1 MLNTYENI
9 FNCFSLTETIITAI
23 FLVATLHLSSGQSRG
38 ETGVRGPIES
48 RAEGYYRRNIPI
60 QSQTQ
65 IQYQNSAYP
74 SQQSQSQS
82 FVYLSH
88 IQKPQ
93 PEYYS
98 PVIFNNQNPYH
109 QYSHPQVDSSHA
121 SHPQQQPAYS
131 NPQSS
136 QQRPIFNSYS
146 ESTTQRPIF
155 NNYQSTQQKPASNS
169 YSPPFNSY
177 KPYPP
182 QTNSNQNVQSQQNPH
197 FDSRIDEGS
206 TPEPL
211 IDDFPTRKPR
221 PTGTRKPATT
231 RKPPP
236 QILNS
241 RFDDRNSA
249 SFKKTLSYD
258 SELSN
263 SMEKFSLEIL
273 DQFCF
278 KLPTE
283 NFMIS
288 PFSIYHLLV
297 ILAEGANGNTFKE
310 ISNKLE
316 LGSISRSRDF
326 QQYLSETLK

>member
-1 MLNTYENI
+1 M
-9 FNCFSLTETIITAI
+9 
-23 FLVATLHLSSGQSRG
+23 V
-38 ETGVRGPIES
+38 
-48 RAEGYYRRNIPI
+48 
-60 QSQTQ
+60 
-65 IQYQNSAYP
+65 
-74 SQQSQSQS
+74 
-82 FVYLSH
+82 
-88 IQKPQ
+88 
-93 PEYYS
+93 
-98 PVIFNNQNPYH
+98 FNNQQPYH
-109 QYSHPQVDSSHA
+109 QNPHPQVDSSHA
-121 SHPQQQPAYS
+121 SHPQQQPAYI

-136 QQRPIFNSYS
+136 QQQPIFNSYP
-146 ESTTQRPIF
+146 ESTTQRLFSNKYP
-155 NNYQSTQQKPASNS
+155 QPSQQQPASNS
-169 YSPPFNSY
+169 YSPPSNSY

-182 QTNSNQNVQSQQNPH
+182 QTNSYQNVQSQQKPN

-211 IDDFPTRKPR
+211 TDDFATRKPK
-221 PTGTRKPATT
+221 PIGTKKPATT

-258 SELSN
+258 SQLSN
-263 SMEKFSLEIL
+263 SMEKFSLSLL

-310 ISNKLE
+310 ISDKLE
-316 LGSISRSRDF
+316 LVTVSRSRDF
-326 QQYLSETLK
+326 QQYLSESLK